1 MPDCQWRDKP
11 GSAPNCKT
19 LVNAGEEYCPR
30 HKFLQGQREAE
41 GLEKER
47 IARVK
52 REVHTVKPE
61 TRRQMIEIGLQY
73 IGNDVCA
80 CGRPIEWWR
89 TLNQRDAPYEPM
101 LEVTS
106 KAVSHFAYCKR
117 AFEKKWKRR
126 AA

>member
-1 MPDCQWRDKP
+1 MPKCQFRIKPGLDPICTVMPD
-11 GSAPNCKT
+11 
-19 LVNAGEEYCPR
+19 AGEEYCPR
-30 HKFLQGQREAE
+30 HIFLQGQREAE
-41 GLEKER
+41 ALEKER

-89 TLNQRDAPYEPM
+89 TLNQRDAPYETMP
-101 LEVTS
+101 EVTS
-106 KAVSHFAYCKR
+106 KATSHFAYCKR
-117 AFEKKWKRR
+117 AFEKKWKLR